1 MLSRINSTGRQRIAG
16 EMASFS
22 LVADEARP
30 TFVATI
36 DLSTLADLPAE
47 GQVFVEAHRQ
57 NAIERF
63 DFGTV
68 ARTAARGPTEL
79 RELTAESLQFRVKV
93 VEPGTGKLLALG
105 DRFSAG
111 EAEHG
116 GRQPLLTVR
125 ERDLGPEPWRT
136 EFEDDA
142 AVLVLNERIPDAIAR
157 LKSDPL
163 FQALILPAA
172 FRQILLTVWAARRD
186 EAEEPADH
194 DWCSLWLRFVRNLLD
209 QDLPDWEKEEET
221 LVWIDDA
228 CQAFAGRHDFMS
240 AVTGAVGQ

>member
-1 MLSRINSTGRQRIAG
+1 MV
-16 EMASFS
+16 SFS

-36 DLSTLADLPAE
+36 DLSALADLPRD

-57 NAIERF
+57 SAIERF

-105 DRFSAG
+105 DRFNAG

-142 AVLVLNERIPDAIAR
+142 AVLVLNERVPDAIGR
-157 LKSDPL
+157 LKTDPL

-172 FRQILLTVWAARRD
+172 FRQILLTVWASRRD
-186 EAEEPADH
+186 EADEPAED

-209 QDLPDWEKEEET
+209 GELPDWEQEQET
-221 LVWIDDA
+221 REWIDEA
-228 CQAFAGRHDFMS
+228 CRAFASRHDFMS
-240 AVTGAVGQ
+240 AVTGGPEQ